1 MPSSIQRTIGWRW
14 AKSSLWG
21 RPPVCRFPEPLAP
34 WTPKLF
40 LVLAWLAFC
49 QVVSGAPTTASQA
62 ATVVRGWLRHDP
74 TPVGEV
80 LPSGIQSVEAIKDG
94 AGGYLCFVVYLEPS
108 GFAIVSPED
117 GVEPLIAFS
126 SRGRFEASAA
136 NPLGALILNDLPKR
150 VAKARRVGLAGE
162 DAGVVACRGKWNRLK
177 QASQQSALLSSS
189 GVTPSD
195 VRIAPL
201 IQSLWSQ
208 STVHGSVAC
217 YNYYTPPYEAG
228 NASNYV
234 AGCVATALAQLMRYY
249 KYPLTSVG
257 TNSFS
262 IKVDGTTSTRRL
274 RGGDGV
280 GGPYSWADMPNIP
293 ISPTTIQC
301 QAIGALLYD
310 AGIASQM
317 DYTATNSGA
326 TLNIAANAL
335 VNVFHFSKAICGNNS
350 QGLGTALTAMINPNL
365 DARRPVILGIL
376 GTVGGHAVVCDGY
389 GYSVSTL
396 YHHLNM
402 GWADTNNAW
411 YALPTIT
418 TGNGTFDTIQN
429 CIYNAFTN
437 GTGEIISGR
446 VVDGGGL
453 PVVGAAVSAVRSAL
467 THTYS
472 ATTDTNGIYALVELP
487 SLANFTINVAKT
499 GYYAA
504 TKSASTSLSAN
515 YGANSGNVWGLDF
528 NLSMVPVTLS
538 LKADPVQA
546 GTVSGGGEFV
556 PGTLNQIEATAAAGW
571 FFYRWQDDVRL
582 NPRIVTIPAS
592 NVIYTA
598 SFVQSSKLSR
608 LIASNSILTMS
619 IQGTPGG
626 VTRIDYSTNLAQWQ
640 PLATNLTN
648 IGGTIY
654 FSDMI
659 GTNSPSRFYRAVIP

>member
-1 MPSSIQRTIGWRW
+1 
-14 AKSSLWG
+14 
-21 RPPVCRFPEPLAP
+21 V
-34 WTPKLF
+34 
-40 LVLAWLAFC
+40 
-49 QVVSGAPTTASQA
+49 
-62 ATVVRGWLRHDP
+62 
-74 TPVGEV
+74 
-80 LPSGIQSVEAIKDG
+80 
-94 AGGYLCFVVYLEPS
+94 
-108 GFAIVSPED
+108 
-117 GVEPLIAFS
+117 
-126 SRGRFEASAA
+126 
-136 NPLGALILNDLPKR
+136 
-150 VAKARRVGLAGE
+150 GE
-162 DAGVVACRGKWNRLK
+162 DAGVVACRGKWDRLK

-189 GVTPSD
+189 SVTPSD

-208 STVHGSVAC
+208 STVHTSVAC
-217 YNYYTPPYEAG
+217 YNYYTPPYEPG

-249 KYPLTSVG
+249 QCPSTSVG

-262 IKVDGTTSTRRL
+262 ITVDGTTNMSRL

-280 GGPYSWADMPNIP
+280 GGPYSWADMPNVP
-293 ISPTTIQC
+293 ISPNTIQC

-310 AGIASQM
+310 AGISSHM
-317 DYTATNSGA
+317 DYTAKSSGA
-326 TLNIAANAL
+326 TLNDAASAL
-335 VNVFHFSKAICGNNS
+335 EKVFHFRKAVYGGNGS
-350 QGLGTALTAMINPNL
+350 ALGAALTAMINPNL

-376 GTVGGHAVVCDGY
+376 GAVPGGHAVVCDGY

-402 GWADTNNAW
+402 GWAGTDNAW
-411 YALPTIT
+411 YALPTIL
-418 TGNGTFDTIQN
+418 TGLGTFDTIQD

-453 PVVGAAVSAVRSAL
+453 PVEGAAVSAVRSAPP
-467 THTYS
+467 HTYL
-472 ATTDTNGIYALVELP
+472 ATTDTNGIYALIELP
-487 SLANFTINVAKT
+487 SRANFTINVAKT
-499 GYYAA
+499 GYYTA

-528 NLSMVPVTLS
+528 NLNMMPVTLS

-582 NPRIVTIPAS
+582 NPRTVTIPAS

-598 SFVQSSKLSR
+598 SFVQPSKLSR

-626 VTRIDYSTNLAQWQ
+626 VNRIDYSTNLVQWQ

-648 IGGTIY
+648 IEGTIY
-654 FSDMI
+654 FTDMI
-659 GTNSPSRFYRAVIP
+659 GSHSPNRFYRAVIP